1 MDIFL
6 YYDDKNGKNEKFV
19 KDLWIARGHQAED
32 MYIKAKNKTEIKL
45 AKEHLDLLGIKELFP
60 KEWSDS
66 GNLYIS
72 KYKSNDICCLGSIF
86 DDSNVDIIKEKEDEE
101 MSKMVEN
108 VKVHMKDLNKLTN
121 DKPSKGIIQRLKG
134 FFTSQKFIV
143 SVAFIVS
150 FAVLTAVICHLSL

>member
-19 KDLWIARGHQAED
+19 KELWIARGHQAED
-32 MYIKAKNKTEIKL
+32 MYIKAKNKNEIKL
-45 AKEHLDLLGIKELFP
+45 AKEHLDLIGMLIFP

-86 DDSNVDIIKEKEDEE
+86 DDRNVDIIKEKEDEE
-101 MSKMVEN
+101 MIQMVEN
-108 VKVHMKDLNKLTN
+108 VKVHMKDLNKLTD
-121 DKPSKGIIQRLKG
+121 DKSSKGIIQRLKG
-134 FFTSQKFIV
+134 FFTSQKFVV
-143 SVAFIVS
+143 SVAFILS
-150 FAVLTAVICHLSL
+150 FTVLTAVICNLSF